1 MSINV
6 DLKFNEAADL
16 YLAKFGYYPFGEEF
30 SDITESDMRNAVL
43 NNLEIAPP
51 PLLDNIKY

>member
-1 MSINV
+1 MSINI

-16 YLAKFGYYPFGEEF
+16 YLAKFGYCPFGEEF
-30 SDITESDMRNAVL
+30 PDITASDMRNAVL
-43 NNLEIAPP
+43 NNIEIAPL